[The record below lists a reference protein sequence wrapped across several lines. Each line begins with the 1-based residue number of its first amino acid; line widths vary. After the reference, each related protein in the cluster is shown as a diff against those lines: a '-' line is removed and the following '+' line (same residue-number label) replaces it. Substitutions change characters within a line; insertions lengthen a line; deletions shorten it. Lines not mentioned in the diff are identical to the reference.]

1 MPEYD
6 SSKDKYLQ
14 SLVTTMKT
22 RKIMMPSTKMRKVR
36 IPSPKNISK
45 SDSTKRLKQARPQAM
60 RIQIINKLKSTI
72 ESAYIEKNLP
82 VEYSKVYFESLECL
96 DPRILMKNMS
106 KTLNEIYSDKSTLQY
121 AIKAIKAREN

>member
-1 MPEYD
+1 
-6 SSKDKYLQ
+6 
-14 SLVTTMKT
+14 
-22 RKIMMPSTKMRKVR
+22 MMPSTKMRKVR

-96 DPRILMKNMS
+96 DPRIVM
-106 KTLNEIYSDKSTLQY
+106 
-121 AIKAIKAREN
+121 